1 MVGDTKWD
9 IEAAAKAGVPTLC
22 VMTGG
27 WSRQELLDAGA
38 VQVYESVDELRREAR
53 RVAARPLGR
62 LFSSGRRLRLSS
74 WSWRRT
80 RIPTTAGMSGSQRL
94 KKR

>member
-9 IEAAAKAGVPTLC
+9 IDAAAKAGVPTIC

-38 VQVYESVDELRREAR
+38 VEVYESVDELRRGLDES
-53 RVAARPLGR
+53 PLGR
-62 LFSSGRRLRLSS
+62 
-74 WSWRRT
+74 
-80 RIPTTAGMSGSQRL
+80 
-94 KKR
+94 